1 MIIFFIGVW
10 RNLRAYISIRGH
22 RLQMSVVG
30 TLTNDDVDGSGNV
43 AKKMNLRSFKLN
55 QVYLDPLNMLM
66 QETFPED
73 EFFYSSSKRGRKI
86 RRRMSTSSIK
96 RKFRRLHVIVVQ
108 WTSTKCTKKRDA
120 CAELLFWSLNLL
132 FFEVVVVVVVVVA

>member
-1 MIIFFIGVW
+1 
-10 RNLRAYISIRGH
+10 
-22 RLQMSVVG
+22 MSVVG

-120 CAELLFWSLNLL
+120 CRCRA
-132 FFEVVVVVVVVVA
+132 VVLIIKPVVF